1 MAKVSFNVHV
11 QDSQPQKW
19 RVVKISSAT
28 LISSYARVDLY
39 RQIGERIAYTRK
51 ARGLSQ
57 PELGQLVGISGNKIQ
72 NIEICRFNIR
82 LSLSLLHAISSALNT
97 PLSSLLPSTSD
108 LELAREP
115 IAINSD
121 ESGEELALL
130 HAHWRSFY
138 NQQVGRNVFSCRT
151 QKGLSVQDLSEKI
164 GYPACTVVKNGRSL
178 PQHVRG
184 LITRI
189 EKGEA
194 APDVFLLLAI
204 ANALECAIEDLI
216 PAIEIDYL
224 GGIVDILFRNDR
236 RGALS
241 PNALLFR
248 DLFQQGYGDKIIELI
263 SQQLDAL
270 EEDEAVVMR
279 SSFLM
284 ECLNSSAATHPG
296 AIA

>member
-1 MAKVSFNVHV
+1 MAKVSFDVHV

-97 PLSSLLPSTSD
+97 PLSNLLPSTTD
-108 LELAREP
+108 LELAR
-115 IAINSD
+115 INAD
-121 ESGEELALL
+121 ETGEELALL
-130 HAHWRSFY
+130 HTHWRSFY
-138 NQQVGRNVFSCRT
+138 NQQIGRNIFSYRT
-151 QKGLSVQDLSEKI
+151 RKHLSVHDLSEKI
-164 GYPACTVVKNGRSL
+164 GYTVSPVIKNGRYAV
-178 PQHVRG
+178 QHIRG

-189 EKGEA
+189 ERGEA

-224 GGIVDILFRNDR
+224 GGIVDILFRNER

-248 DLFQQGYGDKIIELI
+248 DLFRQGYGDKIVQLI
-263 SQQLDAL
+263 SQQLDVL
-270 EEDEAVVMR
+270 EEDESAVMR
-279 SSFLM
+279 SNFLV
-284 ECLNSSAATHPG
+284 ECLNSSSVAGIGKMA
-296 AIA
+296 